1 MSRDFDAR
9 LSGRKLGGEGVCFYL
24 FFSDSGGIDEC
35 LLDRWGSLLS
45 LRGLN
50 NGHAVQGGD
59 PWVAQ
64 DAHHRI
70 RT

>member
-1 MSRDFDAR
+1 VSRDFDAR

-45 LRGLN
+45 LRASTMDMQYRGVTH
-50 NGHAVQGGD
+50 G
-59 PWVAQ
+59 
-64 DAHHRI
+64 
-70 RT
+70 

>member
-35 LLDRWGSLLS
+35 LLDRCLDRWGSLLS
-45 LRGLN
+45 LRASTMDMQYRGVTH
-50 NGHAVQGGD
+50 G
-59 PWVAQ
+59 
-64 DAHHRI
+64 
-70 RT
+70 